1 MPSLSELQADFAAAL
16 FGGPQDALLSGLVD
30 HRVAPAERFAVY
42 RGSVLGNYRKALGA
56 VYPVVE
62 KLVGERFFDHA
73 AEAYAR
79 REPSLHGDLNRYGA
93 NFADFLAGFPGAA
106 ELAYLPDTARLE
118 WAMEEV
124 FHAADSP
131 SQSFARLAGA
141 DWTELR
147 FTLAPACRL
156 LASPWPVHR
165 LWELNQPGVAWDE
178 AFDIESGGVR
188 LLVRRSDFVVEVEPL
203 EEGAFV
209 LLDSL
214 AGGAAL
220 GEACERALDS
230 RPDFDAGAALQGQI
244 LAGTLLLPE
253 LRRMG

>member
-79 REPSLHGDLNRYGA
+79 REPSRHGDLNRYGA
-93 NFADFLAGFPGAA
+93 AFADFLASFPGASA
-106 ELAYLPDTARLE
+106 LAYLADTARLE

-131 SQSFARLAGA
+131 PQNFERLTEAGWA
-141 DWTELR
+141 ELR
-147 FTLAPACRL
+147 FTLAPSCRL

-188 LLVRRSDFVVEVEPL
+188 LLVRRSGFEVELEPL

-209 LLDSL
+209 LLDAL
-214 AGGAAL
+214 AAGAAL
-220 GEACERALDS
+220 GEACEYVLGS
-230 RPDFDAGAALQGQI
+230 RPDFDAGPFLRRQI